1 MAFLEKEKINLS
13 WYAFCFR
20 SFKGCVLYVHYWSL
34 EKVMVGA
41 SGKQLGDPNLTY
53 SSLLFQHQFQPAFLF
68 MILRTKLKGFPLF
81 FFTTK
86 RNKKW
91 PEQKK
96 KTKKGEEK
104 KDTSWSTVWTPACFH
119 QFMGDKDRWV
129 VNHGQNPSSPW
140 HITVLLSAYIESVV
154 GTKMHHIKTKTC
166 STRTVKPTFLHRKQ
180 STTTWLNS
188 VFN

>member
-1 MAFLEKEKINLS
+1 
-13 WYAFCFR
+13 
-20 SFKGCVLYVHYWSL
+20 
-34 EKVMVGA
+34 MVGA

-96 KTKKGEEK
+96 KNKKRRRK
-104 KDTSWSTVWTPACFH
+104 KRHKLINRLNPGLFPPV
-119 QFMGDKDRWV
+119 
-129 VNHGQNPSSPW
+129 HGWQRQMSRKSRAKSLESMTHYCLIIGLYRVSCRYQDAPYKNQNLQYTYCQTNFLAPKTIDYDVIEFSFQLEIGS
-140 HITVLLSAYIESVV
+140 VLKQIGWCAHR
-154 GTKMHHIKTKTC
+154 GIKTMHLIIK
-166 STRTVKPTFLHRKQ
+166 KKKNH
-180 STTTWLNS
+180 WIAI
-188 VFN
+188 